1 MIPATPDLPRELTA
15 NPPSTCNH
23 DWKAEQPAIRN
34 ADVIDRAIEEW
45 NLAGSLEM
53 GFASWQA
60 CLSLTPESSAVK
72 TPDIH
77 L

>member
-1 MIPATPDLPRELTA
+1 M
-15 NPPSTCNH
+15 
-23 DWKAEQPAIRN
+23 RN
-34 ADVIDRAIEEW
+34 ADIIDRAIEEW
-45 NLAGSLEM
+45 NLARSLEM
-53 GFASWQA
+53 VFASWQA